1 MSKIS
6 PSHYQQGNIE
16 VWDFI
21 VDQELGYLEGNIV
34 KYITRAGKKDNE
46 SKLDDLLKAQAYIHK
61 AVSIELTNVIPNT
74 RPDGS
79 SDQLQ
84 NCDVTACCYD
94 EYNSPYDAALFDR

>member
-6 PSHYQQGNIE
+6 PAHYRQGSIE

-46 SKLDDLLKAQAYIHK
+46 SRLDDLLKAQAYIHK
-61 AVSIELTNVIPNT
+61 AVSTELTNAIPSP
-74 RPDGS
+74 RPNGS
-79 SDQLQ
+79 SDQFQ
-84 NCDVTACCYD
+84 DCDVPADCYD

>member
-16 VWDFI
+16 VWDYI

-61 AVSIELTNVIPNT
+61 AVSTELTNAIPNT

-79 SDQLQ
+79 SDPVQEDYESTPGYVHPWYLQ
-84 NCDVTACCYD
+84 ESN
-94 EYNSPYDAALFDR
+94 